1 MKQKQFGAWKPVDTL
16 ILVLAIGLAIGTVT
30 MSYELNQGVITAQN
44 SFKDDLPAFSV
55 RAEFDHVR
63 VLEHL
68 YGFELGDISLNDFQV
83 RFDILWARL
92 EHYESAYLSEYS
104 VPNDKVTDAIN
115 QLLARMGEI
124 DILLKNLSV
133 SDVVRIK
140 QIRADLNTMYGLLS
154 DLTTIIRE
162 VHNNVLQEIEKR
174 RLYSV
179 RVGSSLVIS
188 TLLMGTFLLLRVWF
202 DLRRKIRFSG
212 ELEKEVQQRTQELL
226 LSNDQLKK
234 EALERKRVEK
244 SLAKR
249 ELQMQRVKKME
260 AIGRITAG
268 VAHDFNNLLAV
279 IMGNIELL
287 MNGPSERR
295 TRKYLENTMVATKR
309 GSQLTR
315 KLLAFGRRSLLQPE
329 PFNANQVIKDLN
341 DLFLQS
347 ISETIELSVDLEP
360 DVREIC
366 VDRSLFES
374 ALLNLVINAR
384 DAMLDGGTLSITT
397 QDTYFNAND
406 LLFLGLDLHEGSYLI
421 IKVTDTGEGM
431 SEHVQE
437 HAFEPF
443 FTTKPAA
450 SGSGLGLS
458 MAYGFVRQSKGG
470 IVIDSENEN
479 GTSVTLLFPIET
491 DCKRVTHAENT
502 SVYKNTA
509 EPRTILLAE
518 DSDEVRKVVAEQL
531 HMLGYETIEASSGD
545 AALELLKKHTVDL
558 LLTDIVMPG
567 NLQGGELAIEARK
580 LQPTLK
586 VILMSGYPNGSNSN
600 NDDFDKQ
607 SARLIKPVSLALL
620 SQTLFKVLDI
630 RQQ

>member
-1 MKQKQFGAWKPVDTL
+1 MKQKQFGVWKPVDTL
-16 ILVLAIGLAIGTVT
+16 ILILAVGLAIGTVT
-30 MSYELNQGVITAQN
+30 MSYELHQEVITAQN

-55 RAEFDHVR
+55 RAEYDHVR

-68 YGFELGDISLNDFQV
+68 YGFELGDISLDDLQV

-92 EHYESAYLSEYS
+92 EHYESAYHSEYS
-104 VPNDKVTDAIN
+104 VSNEEVIDALN
-115 QLLARMGEI
+115 ELLARMSEI
-124 DILLKNLSV
+124 DNLIKSLSV
-133 SDVVRIK
+133 SDSVRIN

-154 DLTTIIRE
+154 DITTIIRK
-162 VHNNVLQEIEKR
+162 VHNDVLQDIEQR
-174 RLYSV
+174 RLRNV

-188 TLLMGTFLLLRVWF
+188 TLLMGGFLLLRVWF
-202 DLRRKIRFSG
+202 DLRRKIRFSE
-212 ELEKEVQQRTQELL
+212 ELETEVQQRTQELL

-234 EALERKRVEK
+234 EALERKRVEN

-287 MNGPSERR
+287 QNGPSEKL
-295 TRKYLENTMVATKR
+295 TKKYLENTMTATKR

-329 PFNANQVIKDLN
+329 PFNANQVINDLN

-360 DVREIC
+360 GVREIC

-374 ALLNLVINAR
+374 VLLNLVINAR
-384 DAMLDGGTLSITT
+384 DSMLDGGTLSITT
-397 QDTYFNAND
+397 RDAYFNAND
-406 LLFLGLDLHEGSYLI
+406 LLFLGLDLNAGSYI
-421 IKVTDTGEGM
+421 VIEVTDTGEGM
-431 SEHVQE
+431 SEHVLE

-458 MAYGFVRQSKGG
+458 MAYGFAQQSKGG
-470 IVIDSENEN
+470 IVIDSEREN

-491 DCKRVTHAENT
+491 NCKRVTHAENT
-502 SVYKNTA
+502 SVYENTEVA
-509 EPRTILLAE
+509 RTILLVE

-531 HMLGYETIEASSGD
+531 HILGYETIEASSGD
-545 AALELLKKHTVDL
+545 AALELLKFNAVDL

-567 NLQGGELAIEARK
+567 NLQGAELALEARK
-580 LQPTLK
+580 LHPTLK
-586 VILMSGYPNGSNSN
+586 VILMSGYPNGTNSN
-600 NDDFDKQ
+600 NDNLDNQ
-607 SARLIKPVSLALL
+607 PVRLVKPVSLALL
-620 SQTLFKVLDI
+620 SQTLFKELDI
-630 RQQ
+630 GQL